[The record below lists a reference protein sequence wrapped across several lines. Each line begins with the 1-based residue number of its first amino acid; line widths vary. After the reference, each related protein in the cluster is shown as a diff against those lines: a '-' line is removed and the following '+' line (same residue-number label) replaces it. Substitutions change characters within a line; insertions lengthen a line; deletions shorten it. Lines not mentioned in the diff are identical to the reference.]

1 MPILQPA
8 AAGFGVDPIHF
19 SIIVILNL
27 MVGLNTP
34 PIGTNLFVIASV
46 AKLRLGQVSRALI
59 PFFVIK
65 LVALGIITYVPS
77 LSLALPRAMGL
88 IR

>member
-1 MPILQPA
+1 
-8 AAGFGVDPIHF
+8 
-19 SIIVILNL
+19 

-46 AKLRLGQVSRALI
+46 AKLRIGQVSKALI
-59 PFFVIK
+59 PFFMIK
-65 LVALGIITYVPS
+65 LVALGIVTYWPE
-77 LSLALPRAMGL
+77 LSLALPRSMGL